1 MTDTNLILD
10 ADLAG
15 LTGDAWLDALED
27 VAEEHGYFEPLGP
40 DHQAVFLAAGPRLL
54 VTFEDAETI
63 CKTAHGEPRSFA
75 FARDH
80 GWSILS
86 VISNGESWF
95 RHPAI
100 YQFFDKLTDEGT
112 FDGFDDVLFFGASGA
127 GYAAAAYSVAA
138 PGARVLA
145 LRPQSTLSASVA
157 GWDTRHVA
165 HRRHDFTKRYGFAP
179 DMIEAAQTA
188 YIVYSP
194 LQKADAIHA
203 AMFTRDNVMPLRVP
217 GIGGRIE
224 AALDSLDVLDDL
236 IMAAMKGDISPAS
249 FRRLLAAPLKSYG
262 HYLRT
267 LHKRAMDNGHP
278 QLAANLAAAVLRQGP
293 DAFFE
298 AKLAEHVGQGITPR
312 RALSAS
318 AAE

>member
-1 MTDTNLILD
+1 MTDHSLILD

-15 LTGDAWLDALED
+15 RTGAEWMDTLED

-63 CKTAHGEPRSFA
+63 CKTPSGEPRSFDY
-75 FARDH
+75 AREY
-80 GWSILS
+80 GWSVLS
-86 VISNGESWF
+86 IISNSESWF

-112 FDGFDDVLFFGASGA
+112 FDSFDDVLFFGAGGA

-145 LRPQSTLSASVA
+145 LRPQATLSAQIA
-157 GWDTRHVA
+157 AWDTRHIA
-165 HRRHDFTKRYGFAP
+165 HRRHDFTSRYGFAP
-179 DMIEAAQTA
+179 DMVEAAEAA
-188 YIVYSP
+188 YLVYSP
-194 LQKADAIHA
+194 MQKADAIHA
-203 AMFTRDNVMPLRVP
+203 ALFTRPNVMPLRVP

-224 AALDSLDVLDDL
+224 QSLDQIGVMDGLL
-236 IMAAMKGDISPAS
+236 QGAMDGALSPAA
-249 FRRLLAAPLKSYG
+249 FRRLIQPIKGYG
-262 HYLRT
+262 TYVRT
-267 LHKRAMDNGHP
+267 LHKRAMDTGHP
-278 QLAANLAAAVLRQGP
+278 QLAANLAAAMLRDGP
-293 DAFFE
+293 DTFFE
-298 AKLAEHVGQGITPR
+298 GKLAEHAAQGVMPR
-312 RALSAS
+312 PATAAS